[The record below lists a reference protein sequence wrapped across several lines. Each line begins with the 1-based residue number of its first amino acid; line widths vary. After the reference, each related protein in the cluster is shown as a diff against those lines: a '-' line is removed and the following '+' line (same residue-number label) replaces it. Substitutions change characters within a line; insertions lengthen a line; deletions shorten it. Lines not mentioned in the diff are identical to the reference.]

1 MIRFVKKRSK
11 KTGLPPGS
19 LVHIGKKKEIKT
31 KITIIDY
38 DEKTFQELEI
48 GDLKECIIY
57 KDKPT
62 TTWINVDG
70 IENTEVLK
78 DLGEC
83 FNIHP
88 LTLEDIL
95 NTDHRPK
102 LEDYEN
108 YIYIVL
114 KMLSYDEKEEE
125 ITSEQVSLILGKNY
139 VISFQ
144 ESEGDIFDPIKER
157 IKNGKG
163 KARKAGSDYL
173 SYLLIDAIVDNYFT
187 ILEKV
192 SEKIEGLEDEVIKNP
207 TQDTL
212 NTIHNL
218 KTEMLYLKKSVWPLR
233 EVVNKLERG
242 ELTLIKKST
251 SVYLRDIYDH
261 TIQVIDTTETLRD
274 MLSGILDI
282 YLSSVSN
289 RMNEVMKVLTI
300 IATIFIPITFIAG
313 IYGMNFSNMPEFG
326 WPWSYAVFWIVI
338 LIIGVTM
345 IIYFKRKKWF

>member
-31 KITIIDY
+31 RITIIDY

-48 GDLKECIIY
+48 ETPKECITY

-62 TTWINVDG
+62 ITWINLDG
-70 IENTEVLK
+70 IENTDILK

-83 FNIHP
+83 FSIHP

-125 ITSEQVSLILGKNY
+125 ISSEQVSLILGKNY

-144 ESEGDIFDPIKER
+144 ESEGDIFNPIRER

-163 KARKAGSDYL
+163 RVRKAGSDYL
-173 SYLLIDAIVDNYFT
+173 SYLLLDAIVDNYFI

-207 TQDTL
+207 TQKTL

-261 TIQVIDTTETLRD
+261 TIHVIDSIETLRD

-300 IATIFIPITFIAG
+300 IATIFIPVTFIAG
-313 IYGMNFSNMPEFG
+313 IYGMNFSNIPELG
-326 WPWSYAVFWIVI
+326 WHWSYLVFWIVV

>member
-48 GDLKECIIY
+48 EAPKEFITY

-62 TTWINVDG
+62 ITWINVDG
-70 IENTEVLK
+70 IENTEILK

-83 FNIHP
+83 FNIHS

-114 KMLSYDEKEEE
+114 KMLSYDEKEEV
-125 ITSEQVSLILGKNY
+125 ISSEQVSLILGKNY

-144 ESEGDIFDPIKER
+144 ESEGDIFDPIRER

-163 KARKAGSDYL
+163 RVRKAGSDYL
-173 SYLLIDAIVDNYFT
+173 YYLLLDAIVDNYFI

-207 TQDTL
+207 TQKTL
-212 NTIHNL
+212 NNIHNL

-251 SVYLRDIYDH
+251 SIYLRDIYDH

-313 IYGMNFSNMPEFG
+313 IYGMNFSNMPEIG
-326 WPWSYAVFWIVI
+326 WPWSYLVFWIVV
-338 LIIGVTM
+338 LIIGITM

>member
-19 LVHIGKKKEIKT
+19 LIHIGKKKETKT

-48 GDLKECIIY
+48 GAPKRCIEY
-57 KDKPT
+57 RDRLT

-70 IENTEVLK
+70 IENTEILK
-78 DLGEC
+78 DIGEC

-114 KMLSYDEKEEE
+114 KMLSYDEKEGE
-125 ITSEQVSLILGKNY
+125 ISSEQVSLILGKNY

-144 ESEGDIFDPIKER
+144 ESEGDIFDPIRER

-163 KARKAGSDYL
+163 RARKSGSDYL
-173 SYLLIDAIVDNYFT
+173 SYLLLDSIVDNYFT

-192 SEKIEGLEDEVIKNP
+192 SEKIEGLEDEVISNP
-207 TQDTL
+207 TQGTL
-212 NTIHNL
+212 NTIHNM

-274 MLSGILDI
+274 MLSP
-282 YLSSVSN
+282 SVP
-289 RMNEVMKVLTI
+289 M
-300 IATIFIPITFIAG
+300 
-313 IYGMNFSNMPEFG
+313 
-326 WPWSYAVFWIVI
+326 
-338 LIIGVTM
+338 
-345 IIYFKRKKWF
+345 

>member
-19 LVHIGKKKEIKT
+19 LVHIGKKKETKT

-38 DEKTFQELEI
+38 DEKIFQELEI
-48 GDLKECIIY
+48 DAPKECITY

-62 TTWINVDG
+62 ITWINVDG
-70 IENTEVLK
+70 IENIEILK

-114 KMLSYDEKEEE
+114 KMLSYNEKEGG
-125 ITSEQVSLILGKNY
+125 ISSEQVSLILGKNY

-144 ESEGDIFDPIKER
+144 ESEGDIFDPIRER
-157 IKNGKG
+157 IKNDKG
-163 KARKAGSDYL
+163 RVRKAGSDYL
-173 SYLLIDAIVDNYFT
+173 LYLLLDSIVDNYFN

-207 TQDTL
+207 TQETL
-212 NTIHNL
+212 NTIHNM

-300 IATIFIPITFIAG
+300 IATIFIPVTFIAG
-313 IYGMNFSNMPEFG
+313 IYGMNFSNMPEIG
-326 WPWSYAVFWIVI
+326 WPWSYVVFWIVV

>member
-19 LVHIGKKKEIKT
+19 LVHIGKKKEKKT

-48 GDLKECIIY
+48 EAPKECITY

-62 TTWINVDG
+62 ITWVNVDG
-70 IENTEVLK
+70 IENTRILK

-114 KMLSYDEKEEE
+114 KMLSYDEKEGE
-125 ITSEQVSLILGKNY
+125 ISSEQVSLILGKNY

-144 ESEGDIFDPIKER
+144 ESEGDIFDPIRER

-163 KARKAGSDYL
+163 SVRKAGSDYL
-173 SYLLIDAIVDNYFT
+173 SYLLLDAIVDNYFT
-187 ILEKV
+187 ILEKI

-207 TQDTL
+207 TQETL

-242 ELTLIKKST
+242 ELSLIKKST

-313 IYGMNFSNMPEFG
+313 IYGMNFSNMPEIG
-326 WPWSYAVFWIVI
+326 WPWSYLVFWIVV
-338 LIIGVTM
+338 LIICITM

>member
-1 MIRFVKKRSK
+1 MIRFIKKRSK

-19 LVHIGKKKEIKT
+19 LVHIGKKKKTKT

-38 DEKTFQELEI
+38 DKETFQELEVETP
-48 GDLKECIIY
+48 KECISY
-57 KDKPT
+57 KEKPT
-62 TTWINVDG
+62 VTWINIDG
-70 IENTEVLK
+70 IENTQVLK
-78 DLGEC
+78 DIGEC
-83 FNIHP
+83 FNIHS

-95 NTDHRPK
+95 NTDQRPK

-114 KMLSYDEKEEE
+114 KMLSYDDKEEV
-125 ITSEQVSLILGKNY
+125 ISSEQVSLILGENY

-144 ESEGDIFDPIKER
+144 ESEGDIFDPIRER

-163 KARKAGSDYL
+163 RVRKAGSDYL
-173 SYLLIDAIVDNYFT
+173 SYLLLDAIVDNYFI

-192 SEKIEGLEDEVIKNP
+192 SDRIEGLEDEVLNNP
-207 TQDTL
+207 TQETV
-212 NTIHNL
+212 NTIHSL

-242 ELTLIKKST
+242 ELSLIKKST
-251 SVYLRDIYDH
+251 SIYLRDIYDH
-261 TIQVIDTTETLRD
+261 TIQVIDTVETLRD

-313 IYGMNFSNMPEFG
+313 IYGMNFSNMPEIG
-326 WPWSYAVFWIVI
+326 WPWSYIVFWIVV
-338 LIIGVTM
+338 LIIGSVM
-345 IIYFKRKKWF
+345 IIYFKKKKWF